1 MLISALLIFSSPSFE
16 TDVSRRW
23 RFFFMTSSSMVLFDS
38 LLDVVEVDAVG
49 FTLEPRER
57 GVESFEMSFEGVDER
72 EVDASSNVESL
83 KW

>member
-1 MLISALLIFSSPSFE
+1 MFISVLLIFSSPSFD
-16 TDVSRRW
+16 TDVSSRG

-38 LLDVVEVDAVG
+38 LLEVVEVDG

-57 GVESFEMSFEGVDER
+57 GVVSFATSFEGVDER

-83 KW
+83 K